1 MDNVKKYGLK
11 EQVALL
17 PLSPGVYQFLDKNGT
32 IIYVGK
38 AKSLRKRVS
47 SYFMQNKE
55 HSAKVQVLVRQ
66 IAAIRHIVVDTETDA
81 LLLENSLIK
90 TLQPRYN
97 ILLKD
102 DKTYPW
108 IVVRRE
114 PFPRVQS
121 TRILNRDGSQYF
133 GPYGSVMMQRSILE
147 FIREVI
153 PLRTCSLN
161 LSPTAIAKGRYS
173 VCLQYHLG
181 NCKGPCVG
189 AQSEEE
195 YDALVDMTVS
205 ILKGDLRPVR
215 TYLEKE
221 MEAAAQNLKFEVA
234 QRYKTRLDAL
244 DNYSSKSV
252 IVSARIVNVDVFSL
266 LVDDDVAYCNFLR
279 IRHGSV
285 VGVYTIRL
293 TTGIDTDPA
302 QMLTLAI
309 QHIAETIAGTL
320 AKEVIVPYLPSAAQL
335 FDGVTF
341 TVPKRGEKLDLLEFS
356 LKSARIYRAEQLKNL
371 EIKNPERHTERLM
384 ATMQKELHLDRPPRH
399 IECFDNSNLQG
410 TNPVASCV
418 VFRDGKPSRKEYRH
432 FNIKTVI
439 GADDFASMREIVF
452 RRYSRLIA
460 EGAEL
465 PDLIIVDGGKG
476 QLSSAYA
483 VLCELGIEKQVPI
496 VGLAKRIEEI
506 FFPGDPMPYYLSRT
520 GEPLKVVCHIRDEAH
535 RFRDGKPSRKEY
547 RHFNIKTVIGAD
559 DFASMREIVFRR
571 YSRLIAEGAELPDL
585 IIVDGGKG
593 QLSSAYAV
601 LCELGI
607 EKQVPIV
614 GLAKRI
620 EEIFFPGDPM
630 PYYLSRTGEPLKVV
644 CHIRDEAHRFGITF
658 HRQKRSKGFIHSE
671 LENIEGVGPK
681 TIELLLRHFRT
692 VEKIRTAPAE
702 ELSALVGPA
711 KAARLLVHFGRQ

>member
-1 MDNVKKYGLK
+1 M
-11 EQVALL
+11 
-17 PLSPGVYQFLDKNGT
+17 
-32 IIYVGK
+32 
-38 AKSLRKRVS
+38 
-47 SYFMQNKE
+47 
-55 HSAKVQVLVRQ
+55 
-66 IAAIRHIVVDTETDA
+66 
-81 LLLENSLIK
+81 
-90 TLQPRYN
+90 
-97 ILLKD
+97 
-102 DKTYPW
+102 
-108 IVVRRE
+108 
-114 PFPRVQS
+114 
-121 TRILNRDGSQYF
+121 
-133 GPYGSVMMQRSILE
+133 
-147 FIREVI
+147 
-153 PLRTCSLN
+153 
-161 LSPTAIAKGRYS
+161 
-173 VCLQYHLG
+173 
-181 NCKGPCVG
+181 
-189 AQSEEE
+189 
-195 YDALVDMTVS
+195 
-205 ILKGDLRPVR
+205 
-215 TYLEKE
+215 
-221 MEAAAQNLKFEVA
+221 
-234 QRYKTRLDAL
+234 
-244 DNYSSKSV
+244 
-252 IVSARIVNVDVFSL
+252 
-266 LVDDDVAYCNFLR
+266 
-279 IRHGSV
+279 
-285 VGVYTIRL
+285 GVYTIRL

-384 ATMQKELHLDRPPRH
+384 AAMQKELHLDRPPRH

-465 PDLIIVDGGKG
+465 PDL
-476 QLSSAYA
+476 S
-483 VLCELGIEKQVPI
+483 
-496 VGLAKRIEEI
+496 
-506 FFPGDPMPYYLSRT
+506 
-520 GEPLKVVCHIRDEAH
+520 
-535 RFRDGKPSRKEY
+535 
-547 RHFNIKTVIGAD
+547 
-559 DFASMREIVFRR
+559 
-571 YSRLIAEGAELPDL
+571 
-585 IIVDGGKG
+585 IVDGGKG

-702 ELSALVGPA
+702 ELSALIGPA

>member
-121 TRILNRDGSQYF
+121 TRVLNRDGSQYF

-384 ATMQKELHLDRPPRH
+384 AAMQKELHLDRPPRH
-399 IECFDNSNLQG
+399 IECFDNSNIQG
-410 TNPVASCV
+410 SDPVAGCV
-418 VFRDGKPSRKEYRH
+418 VFVKGKPSKKDYRKY
-432 FNIKTVI
+432 NIKTVE
-439 GADDFASMREIVF
+439 GPDDYASMKEVVR
-452 RRYSRLIA
+452 RRYQRAIV
-460 EGAEL
+460 EETPL
-465 PDLIIVDGGKG
+465 PDLIITDGGKG
-476 QLSSAYA
+476 QME
-483 VLCELGIEKQVPI
+483 VVREVIQDELHLDIPI
-496 VGLAKRIEEI
+496 AGLAKDGKHRTSELLFGFPPETIGMPI
-506 FFPGDPMPYYLSRT
+506 QSFMFKFFT
-520 GEPLKVVCHIRDEAH
+520 QIQDEVH
-535 RFRDGKPSRKEY
+535 RF
-547 RHFNIKTVIGAD
+547 A
-559 DFASMREIVFRR
+559 
-571 YSRLIAEGAELPDL
+571 
-585 IIVDGGKG
+585 
-593 QLSSAYAV
+593 
-601 LCELGI
+601 
-607 EKQVPIV
+607 
-614 GLAKRI
+614 
-620 EEIFFPGDPM
+620 
-630 PYYLSRTGEPLKVV
+630 
-644 CHIRDEAHRFGITF
+644 ITF
-658 HRQKRSKGFIHSE
+658 HKDKRSKSQTKSE
-671 LENIEGVGPK
+671 LDTIKGIGEK
-681 TIELLLRHFRT
+681 TKVLLLRHFKSVKR
-692 VEKIRTAPAE
+692 IREAGFD
-702 ELSALVGPA
+702 ELKEVIGEAKTKALLNGL
-711 KAARLLVHFGRQ
+711 K